1 MCHGSPGCRS
11 CPLLH
16 PASLCDS
23 RIGNG
28 AGAGPTWG
36 VAMTDVGTEP
46 SESTLRRVAVAALS
60 ASTLEWF
67 DFYIYGTAA
76 ALVFNEVFFPEVDP
90 TLGTLAAFATFGV
103 GFMFRPVGGILFGH
117 FGDRLGRK
125 KLLVIAMVMMGAATA
140 LIGVLPTYAAAGI
153 LAPILLVVLRS
164 IQGIAVGGQYGGA
177 LLMVTENAPPHKRG
191 FYGSFAQIGPTLAV
205 ILSNL
210 TFLIL
215 VAVMSSESFAAWGW
229 RIPFLLSVIVIALG
243 LWVQVKLED
252 TPAFRELEQNAARKG
267 PVRAAKRRSPIIE
280 AIRTHPG
287 PILKTAGMLLVVQ
300 VYFYI
305 QIVFMVSHMPT
316 IGVPRSTILTIIM
329 ISSAVVVF
337 AFPFFSGLSDRVGR
351 KKVVLAGRDRHAA
364 VGVPVL
370 PADGDGDDPGMMV
383 AALMGGLVLGALYGP
398 LAAYMTEMFAADIRY
413 SGASVGYQL
422 AAVVGGGFAPLIAAS
437 LLAATGTILS
447 VAAYVTVAALITL
460 GAVLVTPET
469 YTPRR

>member
-1 MCHGSPGCRS
+1 
-11 CPLLH
+11 
-16 PASLCDS
+16 
-23 RIGNG
+23 
-28 AGAGPTWG
+28 
-36 VAMTDVGTEP
+36 MTDLGTDVSDNP
-46 SESTLRRVAVAALS
+46 ASESTLRRVAVAALS

-76 ALVFNEVFFPEVDP
+76 ALVFNKVFFPDIDP

-103 GFMFRPVGGILFGH
+103 GFMFRPVGGLLFGH

-140 LIGVLPTYAAAGI
+140 LIGVLPTYAGVGI

-177 LLMVTENAPPHKRG
+177 MLMVTENAPPHRRG

-215 VAVMSSESFAAWGW
+215 VAVMSNESFVAWGW
-229 RIPFLLSVIVIALG
+229 RVPFLLSVFVIALG

-252 TPAFRELEQNAARKG
+252 TPAFKALEAKAA
-267 PVRAAKRRSPIIE
+267 AAQTSGTATRTRSPIIE
-280 AIRTHPG
+280 AVRTHPG
-287 PILKTAGMLLVVQ
+287 PILKTAGILLVVQ

-316 IGVPRSTILTIIM
+316 LGVPRTTILTIIM

-337 AFPFFSGLSDRVGR
+337 AFPVFAGLSDRLGR
-351 KKVVLAGRDRHAA
+351 KKVVLPAA
-364 VGVPVL
+364 IATLISPFPFFL
-370 PADGDGDDPGMMV
+370 LMETATIPGMMV
-383 AALMGGLVLGALYGP
+383 AALIGGLVLGALYGP

-413 SGASVGYQL
+413 SGASIGYQL

-447 VAAYVTVAALITL
+447 VAAYVTVAAIITL
-460 GAVLVTPET
+460 VAVLATKET
-469 YTPRR
+469 YRPGEVTRI

>member
-1 MCHGSPGCRS
+1 
-11 CPLLH
+11 
-16 PASLCDS
+16 
-23 RIGNG
+23 
-28 AGAGPTWG
+28 
-36 VAMTDVGTEP
+36 MTDVGTAP

-76 ALVFNEVFFPEVDP
+76 ALVFNEVFFPDVDP

-103 GFMFRPVGGILFGH
+103 GFLFRPVGGVLFGH

-125 KLLVIAMVMMGAATA
+125 RLLVIAMVMMGASTM
-140 LIGVLPTYAAAGI
+140 LIGALPTYATVGI

-164 IQGIAVGGQYGGA
+164 VQGIAVGGQYGGA
-177 LLMVTENAPPHKRG
+177 LLMVTENAPPHRRG

-210 TFLIL
+210 VFLVL
-215 VAVMSSESFAAWGW
+215 VAVMPDETFAAWGW
-229 RIPFLLSVIVIALG
+229 RIPFLLSVVVIALG
-243 LWVQVKLED
+243 MWVQVRLED
-252 TPAFRELEQNAARKG
+252 TPAFRELEQKAARTPSAPRK
-267 PVRAAKRRSPIIE
+267 RSPIIE
-280 AIRTHPG
+280 AVRTHPG
-287 PILKTAGMLLVVQ
+287 PILKTAGMLLVIQ

-316 IGVPRSTILTIIM
+316 LGVPRQTILTIIM
-329 ISSAVVVF
+329 ISSAVVVI

-351 KKVVLAGRDRHAA
+351 KKVVLPAA
-364 VGVPVL
+364 IATLLSAFPFFL
-370 PADGDGDDPGMMV
+370 LMETATIPGMMI
-383 AALMGGLVLGALYGP
+383 AALIGGLSLGALYGP

-413 SGASVGYQL
+413 SGASIGYQL

-447 VAAYVTVAALITL
+447 VAVYVTVAALITL
-460 GAVLVTPET
+460 GAVLATKETYRPGEVTPV
-469 YTPRR
+469 